1 MIRLFAPSILGL
13 ELPDSVAN
21 RLGYDYDPHYRL
33 RFHHHN
39 PLNYLHQTNPTAEL
53 TLDDY
58 LIHAKEDLDLDDGL
72 LHLQFIQG
80 VYNVITG
87 RYPCSLETALVLGGL
102 HFARKFGKFCS
113 QTHHVGFL
121 SSRILEF
128 IPAKLLKVPCV
139 GQVNIHLINFMITN
153 VFDSVNSV
161 ALQDLYNT
169 FNKKKKKDKTEK
181 SDKNNGSPQDLEE
194 DDEESHDKKQSQTLF
209 KIFNANTIR
218 YSYYD
223 TIKDTKFIP
232 QKYSSKDLN
241 NSNLLIE
248 WESMLLIVAELIS
261 KRLVGKSHYLCL
273 LCIPCI
279 HSVSLFFYFLLSFLI
294 FFFIF

>member
-1 MIRLFAPSILGL
+1 MIRLFTPSILGL
-13 ELPDSVAN
+13 ETPDSVAY

-33 RFHHHN
+33 KFHHSN
-39 PLNYLHQTNPTAEL
+39 PLNYLHLTNPTSEL

-80 VYNVITG
+80 VYNIITG
-87 RYPCSLETALVLGGL
+87 RYPCSLEAALVLGGL

-128 IPAKLLKVPCV
+128 IPAKLLKLPCV
-139 GQVNIHLINFMITN
+139 GQVNIHLINFMISN
-153 VFDSVNSV
+153 VFDSVTST
-161 ALQDLYNT
+161 ALQDLYNSV
-169 FNKKKKKDKTEK
+169 NKKKKKDKEK
-181 SDKNNGSPQDLEE
+181 DKEKDREKEDLDE
-194 DDEESHDKKQSQTLF
+194 DEENNEKKQSQTLF
-209 KIFNANTIR
+209 KIFNSNTIR

-223 TIKDTKFIP
+223 TIKDLKFTP

-261 KRLVGKSHYLCL
+261 KKLVGK
-273 LCIPCI
+273 
-279 HSVSLFFYFLLSFLI
+279 
-294 FFFIF
+294 FFFCFFIIF